1 MPETATKSPKSKWIE
16 PAVAVL
22 MSLATLSTAWS
33 SYQSA
38 AWTRRS
44 NRLMNEANALERRAA
59 LLDVQGSQALAMHA
73 AIFMQII
80 GAKHAGNQKLADFY
94 EQRLAPDAKNAYE
107 AWLAQNPFE
116 NPSAD
121 PHPFVPGLY
130 QMRGAAEAAKARA
143 DAVRRVAEAR
153 NAGNLSGQ
161 FLANTVLFAAMLFF
175 AAMTTKFEQ
184 RRVRLL
190 TVILAVAL
198 FGFAAVRTL
207 LLPTPPSGQ
216 SVAESPARS

>member
-1 MPETATKSPKSKWIE
+1 MNEPDSSRKKWIE

-44 NRLMNEANALERRAA
+44 NRLMHEANAFERRAA

-80 GAKHAGNQKLADFY
+80 GAQHAGNQKLAEFY
-94 EQRLAPDAKNAYE
+94 EERFAPDAKQAYE
-107 AWLAQNPFE
+107 AWLAQRPFE
-116 NPSAD
+116 NPKAD

-130 QMRGAAEAAKARA
+130 EMRGAAEAAKLRA
-143 DAVRRVAEAR
+143 DATERVDAAR
-153 NAGNLSGQ
+153 NAGSLSGQ
-161 FLANTVLFAAMLFF
+161 FLANTVLFAAVLFF

-184 RRVRLL
+184 RRVRLVTIIVTL
-190 TVILAVAL
+190 AL

-207 LLPTPPSGQ
+207 LLPTP
-216 SVAESPARS
+216 

>member
-1 MPETATKSPKSKWIE
+1 MAEPTSESQKRRWIE
-16 PAVAVL
+16 PVVAVL

-44 NRLMNEANALERRAA
+44 NRLMNEANWLERRAA

-80 GAKHAGNQKLADFY
+80 GAQHAGNQKLADFY
-94 EQRLAPDAKNAYE
+94 EQRLAPDAKKAYE
-107 AWLAQNPFE
+107 AWLAQKPFE

-121 PHPFVPGLY
+121 PHPFVPALY
-130 QMRGAAEAAKARA
+130 EMRGAAEAAKARA
-143 DAVRRVAEAR
+143 DATQRVTEAR
-153 NAGNLSGQ
+153 DAGNSSGQ
-161 FLANTVLFAAMLFF
+161 FLANTVLFAAVLFF
-175 AAMTTKFEQ
+175 AAMTAKFEQ

-190 TVILAVAL
+190 TIILTVAL

-207 LLPTPPSGQ
+207 LLPTPPASQ
-216 SVAESPARS
+216 SVLEGTTK

>member
-1 MPETATKSPKSKWIE
+1 MVEPQRKWIE

-44 NRLMNEANALERRAA
+44 NRLMHEANALERRAA

-80 GAKHAGNQKLADFY
+80 GAKHAGNQELAEFY
-94 EQRLAPDAKNAYE
+94 EERFAPDAKQAYE
-107 AWLAQNPFE
+107 AWLTQKPLQNPK
-116 NPSAD
+116 SD

-130 QMRGAAEAAKARA
+130 EMRGAAEAAKFRTDATQWINDARQ
-143 DAVRRVAEAR
+143 
-153 NAGNLSGQ
+153 AGDLAGQ
-161 FLANTVLFAAMLFF
+161 FLANTVLFAAVLFF
-175 AAMTTKFEQ
+175 AAMAAKFEQ
-184 RRVRLL
+184 RRVRFVTIIV
-190 TVILAVAL
+190 TVTL
-198 FGFAAVRTL
+198 FGFAAIRTL
-207 LLPTPPSGQ
+207 LLPTS
-216 SVAESPARS
+216 

>member
-1 MPETATKSPKSKWIE
+1 MNEPDSSRKKWIE

-44 NRLMNEANALERRAA
+44 NRLMHEANAFERRAA

-80 GAKHAGNQKLADFY
+80 GAQHAGNPKLAEFY
-94 EQRLAPDAKNAYE
+94 EDRFAPDAKQAYE
-107 AWLAQNPFE
+107 AWLAQRPFE
-116 NPSAD
+116 NPKAD

-130 QMRGAAEAAKARA
+130 EMRGAAEAAKLRA
-143 DAVRRVAEAR
+143 DATERVDAAR
-153 NAGNLSGQ
+153 NAGSLSGQ
-161 FLANTVLFAAMLFF
+161 FLANTVLFAAVLFF

-184 RRVRLL
+184 RRVRLVTIIVTL
-190 TVILAVAL
+190 AL

-207 LLPTPPSGQ
+207 LLPTP
-216 SVAESPARS
+216 

>member
-1 MPETATKSPKSKWIE
+1 MNEPDSSRKKWIE

-44 NRLMNEANALERRAA
+44 NRLMHEANAFERRAA

-80 GAKHAGNQKLADFY
+80 GAQHAGNPKLAEFY
-94 EQRLAPDAKNAYE
+94 EDRFAPDAKQAYE
-107 AWLAQNPFE
+107 AWLAQKPFE
-116 NPSAD
+116 NPKAD
-121 PHPFVPGLY
+121 PHPFVPDLY
-130 QMRGAAEAAKARA
+130 EMRGAAEAAKLRA
-143 DAVRRVAEAR
+143 DATERVDAAR
-153 NAGNLSGQ
+153 NAGSLSGQ
-161 FLANTVLFAAMLFF
+161 FLANTVLFAAVLFF

-184 RRVRLL
+184 RRVRLVTIIVTL
-190 TVILAVAL
+190 AL

-207 LLPTPPSGQ
+207 LLPTP
-216 SVAESPARS
+216 